1 MRDWRVAG
9 GVIQGADGLL
19 LVQNRRR
26 DGRVDWSPPGGVV
39 DPGET
44 VIGALTREVNEE
56 TGLTV
61 ARWSDRPLY
70 RIEAEAVDMRWRL
83 TVEVH
88 LALEVTGEVV
98 IDDPDGIVVDARWVR
113 AEHCT
118 SQLSSSPRWV
128 RDPLRAW
135 IDERWDDS
143 TRAFRYRIEG
153 RDLSSLRVKALP

>member
-26 DGRVDWSPPGGVV
+26 DGRVDWSPPGGVI

-61 ARWSDRPLY
+61 SRWSSLPLY
-70 RIEAEAVDMRWRL
+70 RIEAEAVDMDWRL

-88 LALEVTGEVV
+88 LALEVTGELAV
-98 IDDPDGIVVDARWVR
+98 DDPDGIVVDARWIR
-113 AEHCT
+113 PDRCT
-118 SQLSSSPRWV
+118 DHLSSSPPWV
-128 RDPLRAW
+128 RDPFRAW
-135 IDERWDDS
+135 LDERWADA

-153 RDLSSLRVKALP
+153 RDLSSLRVEALP